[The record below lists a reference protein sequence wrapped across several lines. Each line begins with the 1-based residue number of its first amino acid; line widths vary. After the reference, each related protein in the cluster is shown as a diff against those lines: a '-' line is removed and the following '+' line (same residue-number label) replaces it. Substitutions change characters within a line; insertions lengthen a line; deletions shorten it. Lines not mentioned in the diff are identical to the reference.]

1 MAENSKKI
9 GSFQPFNRTIG
20 ARCNYPQ
27 EELGNEWLLKK
38 TNHLQTW
45 NILHFE
51 RTAIISSYFSYMR
64 ILYYI
69 YLYISKL
76 IFWTYEPFPLFAPL
90 KVCCWHI
97 STKNCLLKTCANQ
110 KKKTNRP
117 LPSPKEKHP
126 GGLTTVTSDA
136 PGGFFGRKARNQSG
150 ENRKSGRDEF
160 MVTVPRNFSK
170 WWRMEVVRDDGWDVV
185 GWLGWLLWLLRHD
198 YSLVHF
204 LWIQTLMVRKMM
216 FISQ

>member
-69 YLYISKL
+69 YIYISKL

-110 KKKTNRP
+110 KKKPTDPCHHPKRNTLVASPPWPRMHPVGFSDERPETNREKTA
-117 LPSPKEKHP
+117 SPGVMSLWSRYLGTFRSD
-126 GGLTTVTSDA
+126 GGW
-136 PGGFFGRKARNQSG
+136 RWWEMMG
-150 ENRKSGRDEF
+150 E
-160 MVTVPRNFSK
+160 M
-170 WWRMEVVRDDGWDVV
+170 
-185 GWLGWLLWLLRHD
+185 WLGGWVGCCGCCGMIILWYTFFEFKH
-198 YSLVHF
+198 
-204 LWIQTLMVRKMM
+204 WW
-216 FISQ
+216 